1 MSDGIHEIKRQNE
14 KRLMAL
20 CGVVSVGVGR
30 DSGGNPAII
39 VGLKDATAAARQV
52 PDEISGYPV
61 VLQTVGGFK
70 AQ

>member
-39 VGLKDATAAARQV
+39 VGL
-52 PDEISGYPV
+52 
-61 VLQTVGGFK
+61 
-70 AQ
+70 